1 MTSRNSGSLYFKCFH
16 CKHILFGRLE
26 VQLQLF
32 SVTKKAR
39 ALKSWLIFNPV
50 ITLETPTV
58 RCSVQTA
65 LFKQHTQP
73 LISPERLI
81 LHFFPSTITSHV
93 RPHMQTQSKNTVLRY
108 GASHSLLS
116 IVLETVAHVSVSG
129 CSVTGAANL
138 STFSIKSPMQIASGH
153 NANCSLWSHSGWRVS
168 CLLIKQTSTHC
179 PQAGG

>member
-93 RPHMQTQSKNTVLRY
+93 RPYTQSVIHTHTHKVKTRFL
-108 GASHSLLS
+108 GMGPHTLFCLSSWKPWHMCLSL
-116 IVLETVAHVSVSG
+116 
-129 CSVTGAANL
+129 GAA
-138 STFSIKSPMQIASGH
+138 
-153 NANCSLWSHSGWRVS
+153 
-168 CLLIKQTSTHC
+168 
-179 PQAGG
+179 